1 MLAETANRLTKDD
14 SGHMTNQEQQPLRPG
29 ILRNVTLRKQADV
42 PLGKSAFESC
52 LLTGSVCC
60 VGLHVDELATLFA
73 CGEYN
78 YSVDEGEESVILAHA
93 DIETGMVHCATL
105 AFDDIARLTVRTTKN
120 FHTKSFAF

>member
-29 ILRNVTLRKQADV
+29 ISRNVTLRKQADV

-73 CGEYN
+73 GGEHHN
-78 YSVDEGEESVILAHA
+78 SVDEGEKSVILTHA
-93 DIETGMVHCATL
+93 YVKTGVVHSL
-105 AFDDIARLTVRTTKN
+105 SLI
-120 FHTKSFAF
+120 HI